1 MLKTQSKFKSEGPA
15 PFSTVGLFTFL
26 RTYSRRHDENDPHST
41 IESWHECIDRVVTAT
56 NKQLHVGFSDEE
68 SQELFSLLYNLKCS
82 VAGRFLWQ
90 LGTKTV
96 DTLGLPS
103 LQNCAS
109 VVVDSPIEPFTWTM
123 NLLMLGAGIGFRIL
137 PEDMANMPTVKYAL
151 NIRKDT
157 NDADF
162 IVPDSRE
169 GWIKLLG
176 KVLKSHFYSGENFTY
191 SCLVLRS
198 KGAPIKG
205 FGGLASGPEVLCEG
219 MAKIDEILNKRAGQ
233 NMRPIDALD
242 IMNIIGM
249 VVVSGNV
256 RRSALLALG
265 DCKDQEYLRAK
276 RWDLGN
282 IPNYRAYSNNSVVCN
297 DINEILDNAEFW
309 DGYEGNGEPYGLINL
324 NLSRKCGRLGETQYP
339 DPDVVGYNPCAEQ
352 SLNNKETC
360 CLGELYLPNIS
371 SKEELFTCAKYI
383 YRVCK
388 HSLALPF
395 PDSKESE
402 RVIHKNMRMGIG
414 VTGYLQAT
422 EEQRQWLPNCYKFLR
437 EFDKKY
443 SIEKGFSPSIKICT
457 VKPSGTLSLLA
468 GVTSGAHPA
477 FSQYYIRRIRI
488 SSESPLI
495 NLAKKHG
502 YHVEYSRKYD
512 GTFDHTTQIIS
523 FPYRLPE
530 GTILAKDCSA
540 VRQLEWM
547 KRLQTEWS
555 DNSVSIT
562 VYYRKGELNE
572 IKEWLRVNYNNSVKT
587 VSFLLHSDHGFLQS
601 PLEEITEEVYNEMM
615 SKCQPIDSVE
625 GICYVVESEEMIAE
639 GECAGGSCPMR

>member
-1 MLKTQSKFKSEGPA
+1 M
-15 PFSTVGLFTFL
+15 V
-26 RTYSRRHDENDPHST
+26 
-41 IESWHECIDRVVTAT
+41 
-56 NKQLHVGFSDEE
+56 
-68 SQELFSLLYNLKCS
+68 
-82 VAGRFLWQ
+82 
-90 LGTKTV
+90 
-96 DTLGLPS
+96 
-103 LQNCAS
+103 
-109 VVVDSPIEPFTWTM
+109 
-123 NLLMLGAGIGFRIL
+123 
-137 PEDMANMPTVKYAL
+137 NMPTVKYAL

-422 EEQRQWLPNCYKFLR
+422 EEQRQWLPDCYKYQPCKESWVSR
-437 EFDKKY
+437 G
-443 SIEKGFSPSIKICT
+443 IFS
-457 VKPSGTLSLLA
+457 
-468 GVTSGAHPA
+468 
-477 FSQYYIRRIRI
+477 
-488 SSESPLI
+488 
-495 NLAKKHG
+495 
-502 YHVEYSRKYD
+502 
-512 GTFDHTTQIIS
+512 
-523 FPYRLPE
+523 
-530 GTILAKDCSA
+530 
-540 VRQLEWM
+540 
-547 KRLQTEWS
+547 
-555 DNSVSIT
+555 
-562 VYYRKGELNE
+562 
-572 IKEWLRVNYNNSVKT
+572 
-587 VSFLLHSDHGFLQS
+587 
-601 PLEEITEEVYNEMM
+601 
-615 SKCQPIDSVE
+615 
-625 GICYVVESEEMIAE
+625 
-639 GECAGGSCPMR
+639 